1 MDAGIDSGRSPI
13 RRDGGRP
20 RVVVGVDGSPGSRA
34 ALVHAFTTAAQRAA
48 DLEVVSSYA
57 VNLVW
62 TGGEPLE
69 VPDTE
74 AIRVDTEYRAGALVD
89 DVRRDP
95 MIMGIPGVDAVDVRL
110 VVSEGRAVPVLLKQS
125 EHADVLVVG
134 SRGRG
139 AMRSAL
145 LGSVA
150 LHCTTHAPCP
160 VVVVHPGQPVTLPP
174 RVVVGVDGSAESRA
188 ALVAAVQEAGRTG
201 AEVEVVATYFP
212 TDCWTDVTLV
222 LVQSVEAIRA
232 DLQRRTG
239 ALVEDVLRD
248 QAGTGGAPV
257 VRIAVHEGPA
267 AEVLLRRAQDA
278 QLLVVGSRGRG
289 AIRGLL
295 LGSVALHCAMHA
307 PCPVMLVH
315 PQRNSA
321 TAVGRSEPAMA
332 ES

>member
-1 MDAGIDSGRSPI
+1 
-13 RRDGGRP
+13 
-20 RVVVGVDGSPGSRA
+20 
-34 ALVHAFTTAAQRAA
+34 
-48 DLEVVSSYA
+48 
-57 VNLVW
+57 
-62 TGGEPLE
+62 LE

-74 AIRVDTEYRAGALVD
+74 AIRVDTESRVGALVD

-95 MIMGIPGVDAVDVRL
+95 MTIGIPGVDAVDVQL
-110 VVSEGRAVPVLLKQS
+110 VVSEGGAVPVLLEQA

-160 VVVVHPGQPVTLPP
+160 IVVVHPVEQLAPSP

-212 TDCWTDVTLV
+212 TDCWTDVTRV

-232 DLQRRTG
+232 DLERRTD
-239 ALVEDVLRD
+239 ALVEDVLRE
-248 QAGTGGAPV
+248 QAGTGGEPR
-257 VRIAVHEGPA
+257 VRIAVLEGPA
-267 AEVLLRRAQDA
+267 GEVLVHRARNA

-307 PCPVMLVH
+307 TGPVMLVH
-315 PQRNSA
+315 PQPSRA
-321 TAVGRSEPAMA
+321 TAVDSGSESAMA
-332 ES
+332 EF